1 MWIGLSSSV
10 ITRPIRFSMIKN
22 LCWFTS
28 IIHSNIIIFINQDKS
43 YDKNYG
49 NISTRNGNCHF
60 VSKNDRIMFTF
71 FIFYSTKI
79 FCIRKVTVGPS
90 SKLVAKLVIVK
101 PVITYK
107 RCAFYN
113 TKSFISWATARTTI
127 AN

>member
-1 MWIGLSSSV
+1 
-10 ITRPIRFSMIKN
+10 MIKIMEISQQEMEIVILYQKMIA
-22 LCWFTS
+22 LCS
-28 IIHSNIIIFINQDKS
+28 P
-43 YDKNYG
+43 
-49 NISTRNGNCHF
+49 
-60 VSKNDRIMFTF
+60 F

-113 TKSFISWATARTTI
+113 TKSFISWATALTTI